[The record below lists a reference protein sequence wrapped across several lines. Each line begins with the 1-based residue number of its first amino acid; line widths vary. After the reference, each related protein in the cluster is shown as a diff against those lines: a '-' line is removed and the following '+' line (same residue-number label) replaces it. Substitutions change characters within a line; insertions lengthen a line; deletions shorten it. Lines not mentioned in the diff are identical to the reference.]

1 MGAGRWAGGACVSVC
16 GVWRG
21 AGSARPLLTAL
32 PDASSHGAIL
42 RLSVA
47 LPWFRIANRPWGLS
61 REGRGFSVHADGAGR
76 VGRAAH
82 AHAPSPAARP
92 LSASARRR
100 RAPAGSAALA
110 GCGCAPGSGA
120 FSLARSSTTY
130 LARHLPPISLSAPAP
145 RSPARRRRR
154 RCHPPS
160 RPRRWPPAPRR
171 HLRGSRAIGRSS
183 GLPAPA
189 LRVRRSALPSPLTRY
204 PS

>member
-1 MGAGRWAGGACVSVC
+1 MGKLLHLGKLRTSRVALRDHVDGGVDAVIGGGRPCRAAAAPAAATSSTASTISRASQPASRPILSAQPTPFSEEAVGAGRWAGGACVSVC

-100 RAPAGSAALA
+100 RAPAG
-110 GCGCAPGSGA
+110 
-120 FSLARSSTTY
+120 
-130 LARHLPPISLSAPAP
+130 PAP
-145 RSPARRRRR
+145 S
-154 RCHPPS
+154 
-160 RPRRWPPAPRR
+160 W
-171 HLRGSRAIGRSS
+171 LRLRS
-183 GLPAPA
+183 GLR
-189 LRVRRSALPSPLTRY
+189 RVQPS
-204 PS
+204 